1 MNNEQYVDARG
12 RVRREREGEREGG
25 RALGVYLD
33 KKLLLISQS
42 LLALLTCPPC
52 RSASSSSQGRPGT
65 ERPPTRLT
73 IFQHPSDRRH
83 QTAVELPLLPLL
95 PLLFGIFHPVTLYV
109 RTAITHGSDG
119 DSNRPRLANCA
130 VFSVVY

>member
-52 RSASSSSQGRPGT
+52 RSASSSSQGRPRT

-95 PLLFGIFHPVTLYV
+95 FGIFHPATLHV
-109 RTAITHGSDG
+109 RTAITQGSDG

>member
-65 ERPPTRLT
+65 EGRPIRLT
-73 IFQHPSDRRH
+73 TFQHPSDRRH

-95 PLLFGIFHPVTLYV
+95 FGIFHPATLYV